1 MKVLKP
7 LLITFLGLLI
17 FSDISF
23 ANSKS
28 VGTITR
34 FSGEVKIL
42 TRPKAKPSGKGPWV
56 KFEELYYKV
65 KDAKVGFKLK
75 NSYVVQTYSNGKAM
89 VVFANG
95 DHINVGSGT
104 SYQLSW
110 DESGKSKTT
119 ALKLLYG
126 NVRGVVSPKGP
137 RKQMKVTTKTA
148 VAGVR
153 GTDFAVNHLGTKTEV
168 HVLRGKVAVSHK
180 KKNAKPVEVAAGFAG
195 ELDSKDLEKEKKS
208 KKTNQNVAV
217 APAPTPIL
225 KKITKEK
232 LIKIQKD
239 STVEKKPIETASL
252 AEAEKITKE
261 LALLEEKAKKSVI
274 EDIKTYNPEEGKRVE
289 EAAKNGNLEINE
301 INTTVVS
308 KLFKEAP
315 KEDTSKEFSEE
326 HFEGMDDDVYE
337 KYFKDN
343 I

>member
-1 MKVLKP
+1 MKVLKS
-7 LLITFLGLLI
+7 LLIPFLGMLI
-17 FSDISF
+17 FSETSL
-23 ANSKS
+23 ASSQS

-42 TRPKAKPSGKGPWV
+42 TRPKAKPTGKGPWV
-56 KFEELYYKV
+56 KFDNLYYKV
-65 KDAKVGFKLK
+65 KKARVGFKLK
-75 NSYVVQTYSNGKAM
+75 NSNVVQTYSNAKAM

-110 DESGKSKTT
+110 DETGKNKTT

-126 NVRGVVSPKGP
+126 NVRGVISPKGP
-137 RKQMKVTTKTA
+137 RKKMKITTSTA

-168 HVLRGKVAVSHK
+168 QVLRGKVEVSHK
-180 KKNAKPVEVAAGFAG
+180 KKNAKPIEVAAGFSG
-195 ELDSKDLEKEKKS
+195 ELDSKTLEPEKQTSNKKS
-208 KKTNQNVAV
+208 VQVA
-217 APAPTPIL
+217 APTPIL

-239 STVEKKPIETASL
+239 STVEKKPIESASL
-252 AEAEKITKE
+252 AEAEKIAKE
-261 LALLEEKAKKSVI
+261 LELLEAKAKKSVI

-326 HFEGMDDDVYE
+326 SFEGIEDDVYE

>member
-7 LLITFLGLLI
+7 LLFTFLGMLI
-17 FSDISF
+17 FSNDSF
-23 ANSKS
+23 AKSQS

-56 KFEELYYKV
+56 KFENLYYKV
-65 KDAKVGFKLK
+65 KNAKIGFKLK
-75 NSYVVQTYSNGKAM
+75 NNNVVQTYSNGKAM

-110 DESGKSKTT
+110 DETGKNKTT

-137 RKQMKVTTKTA
+137 RKQLKVTTKTA

-153 GTDFAVNHLGTKTEV
+153 GTDFSVNHLGTKTEV
-168 HVLRGKVAVSHK
+168 NVLRGKVEVSHK
-180 KKNAKPVEVAAGFAG
+180 KKNAKPIEVAAGFVG
-195 ELDSKDLEKEKKS
+195 EIVSKDLKKDES
-208 KKTNQNVAV
+208 SATTNKATVL
-217 APAPTPIL
+217 APTPIL

-232 LIKIQKD
+232 LVKIQKD
-239 STVEKKPIETASL
+239 STVEKKPLETASL

-289 EAAKNGNLEINE
+289 EAAKNGNLEIHE

-337 KYFKDN
+337 KYFRDN
-343 I
+343 M